1 MNYNDIIEKSIRD
14 IENIEF
20 NDIPSLDLYMDQ
32 VTTYLNEKFEITKR
46 YDDDKLLTKTMINN
60 YAKSHLLPP
69 PEKKKYN
76 NEHIITLSLIYFFKN
91 VLSISDV
98 STLLKPLTDNHFKD
112 DDVSMKDISHLLLDH
127 THNTENTN
135 SILNEVKNELEY
147 YDNLYDDNDY
157 LKLFG
162 IIFSLNYDV
171 FIKKTI
177 MEKLIDVIKQK
188 NEEVDGKKKSDK
200 KK

>member
-20 NDIPSLDLYMDQ
+20 NDMPSLDLYMDQ